1 MARHAHTS
9 RTVRGL
15 ICALLAG
22 ASVTAVTAHAQAPAA
37 PVLTPSGQTTPTAR
51 SGANTA
57 VLALDDAGGG
67 RIIGSGELGGIEIY
81 GLDGVRTGATPAG
94 DVAGLDL
101 RYGVTLGGKPTTVI
115 AALDT
120 QGGSRIR
127 LFGLDAASGRT
138 TDITGGEIRP
148 NLAGESLCLYR
159 SPLDGGLYAFA
170 LGGAG
175 EIEQWSLF
183 DDGAGKLGGRLVR
196 RLHVASEASYC
207 TVDDVSG
214 ALYIAEQAVGIW
226 KFDADPEAE
235 TVPTLIDAARLG
247 RIAGEVG
254 GLAAY
259 DGGAGARYL
268 IASNASANTLH
279 VYDRG
284 ADEKYLGSFALA
296 GVETPGGLYAT
307 SAAGGLLIA
316 MDDENEGGTNYKLA
330 RFGDIAAALKLNAGT
345 PQDPR
350 VLPPSPIA
358 TVMATAE
365 TTPVGQGGDAAD
377 DPAIWVNP
385 VDPAKSLIIGTD
397 KQAGLGVY
405 DLTGKRLSFA
415 ADGKMNNVD
424 LRDGFKLGGRT
435 VTLVTASDRTRNAI
449 AIYAL
454 DGATGVL
461 SNVSDGVQP
470 TGLGDPYGL
479 CMYRGRKGQ
488 TYVFINDTDGK
499 MRQWRLAPTPAGKV
513 RAELV
518 REFAFETQTEGCVAD
533 DETGA
538 LYVAEEDVA
547 LWKMGAEPKGGAA
560 RTLVTSVATNPALKD
575 DLEGVS
581 LYLQPKG
588 AGYIVLS
595 SQGNNSY
602 ALFRRDGKHDYVGS
616 FAIIANGAKGID
628 GASETD
634 GLDVTSAPMGPGFPA
649 GALVVQDGRNVSP
662 PEPQNFKIVPWDAI
676 AAALKLPD

>member
-1 MARHAHTS
+1 MAAHTKS
-9 RTVRGL
+9 LLTFRGL
-15 ICALLAG
+15 TIALLAG
-22 ASVTAVTAHAQAPAA
+22 VSLGAVAHAQSPA
-37 PVLTPSGQTTPTAR
+37 PVPVVAASGETAPTAR

-57 VLALDDAGGG
+57 VLAVDSN
-67 RIIGSGELGGIEIY
+67 RIVGSGELGGIELY
-81 GLDGVRTGATPAG
+81 GLDGARVASLPAG

-101 RYGVTLGGKPTTVI
+101 RYGVSLGGKPATVV

-120 QGGSRIR
+120 EGGTRIR
-127 LFGLDAASGRT
+127 LFTLG
-138 TDITGGEIRP
+138 TDGKATEVTRGEIKP
-148 NLAGESLCLYR
+148 TLAGESLCLYR
-159 SPLDGGLYAFA
+159 SPLDSSLYAFA
-170 LGGAG
+170 LGGHG
-175 EIEQWSLF
+175 EIEQWSIF

-207 TVDDVSG
+207 TVDDASG
-214 ALYIAEQAVGIW
+214 DLYIAEQAVGIW
-226 KFDADPEAE
+226 KFDANPEAE

-247 RIAGEVG
+247 RITGEVG
-254 GLAAY
+254 GLATY
-259 DGGAGARYL
+259 DGGKGARYL
-268 IASNASANTLH
+268 IASNASANNVH

-284 ADEKYLGSFALA
+284 ADHGYLGSFAVA
-296 GVETPGGLYAT
+296 GVEAAGGLYAT
-307 SAAGGLLIA
+307 STAGGLLIA
-316 MDDENEGGTNYKLA
+316 ADDENPGGTNYKLA
-330 RFGDIAAALKLNAGT
+330 KFADIAAALKLAVGT

-350 VLPPSPIA
+350 VAPPATIA
-358 TVMATAE
+358 TVTPVAE
-365 TTPVGQGGDAAD
+365 TQPVDGGGDAAD

-385 VDPAKSLIIGTD
+385 ADPAKSLVIGTD

-405 DLTGKRLSFA
+405 DLTGKRMSFA

-424 LRDGFKLGGRT
+424 LRDGFKLGGQT

-454 DGATGVL
+454 DGATGTL
-461 SNVSDGVQP
+461 RNVSDGVQP

-479 CMYRGRKGQ
+479 CMYRSRKGQ

-499 MRQWRLAPTPAGKV
+499 MRQWRLVEAPGAKV

-518 REFAFETQTEGCVAD
+518 REFAFDSQTEGCVAD
-533 DETGA
+533 DETGF

-547 LWKMGAEPKGGAA
+547 LWKMGAEPKAGSA
-560 RTLVTSVATNPALKD
+560 RTMVASVASNPALKD

-581 LYLQPKG
+581 LYLQPRG

-602 ALFRRDGKHDYVGS
+602 ALFRRDGKNAYVGS
-616 FAIIANGAKGID
+616 FAIIADGALGVD

-662 PEPQNFKIVPWDAI
+662 PETQNFKIVPWDAI
-676 AAALKLPD
+676 ARSLTLPN